1 MENELEQANIE
12 EEVET
17 EELEYTDSEEE
28 TEAEPVEEPTEEPEK
43 VKTFTQDEVDELISK
58 RIKRE
63 RNRIERDYSEEL
75 NKYKELAYL
84 TEKGLKAND
93 LDETLEK
100 SRQFYGEQ
108 GIKYVPNANTKDEE
122 ILAKAYSNEIIEE
135 YETLDELTKYVNK
148 LSNKNNLTNK
158 EKLVLENLNSE
169 ITNRKRLTDLRKIG
183 VSEDIYNSKEF
194 REFESKFT
202 KETPIDEIY
211 NLYNSSK
218 KQSVK
223 PANPGSMKSTPGK
236 ENKTFF
242 TSDEVDKMN
251 GDELEKYRD
260 LILESMSKW

>member
-1 MENELEQANIE
+1 MENELEQANTE

-17 EELEYTDSEEE
+17 EVEYTDSEAE
-28 TEAEPVEEPTEEPEK
+28 TEPVEEPTEEPEK

-93 LDETLEK
+93 LDETLER
-100 SRQFYGEQ
+100 SRQFYKEQ
-108 GIKYVPNANTKDEE
+108 GITYVPNTNTKDEE
-122 ILAKAYSNEIIEE
+122 ILAKAYSNEII
-135 YETLDELTKYVNK
+135 DECDSVEDLENYANK
-148 LSNKNNLTNK
+148 LSRKGNLTNK
-158 EKLVLENLNSE
+158 EKLVLDNLNSE

-194 REFESKFT
+194 RDFESKFA

-218 KQSVK
+218 ATKQV
-223 PANPGSMKSTPGK
+223 ANPGSMKSTPGK
-236 ENKTFF
+236 KEKGYIT
-242 TSDEVDKMN
+242 EAEYDKMTDKEIEEN
-251 GDELEKYRD
+251 MD
-260 LILESMSKW
+260 LIMKSMSKW